1 MVISCQPTRGG
12 FIRYLGWGVFLI
24 LCVWGGTLG
33 RADQF
38 LANTGQRSIPV
49 SDDQDPAQQIENP
62 KASPAADISVEQSQ
76 VERSVPEGSLDQAGS
91 DTLAKSAKAGVHPK
105 DGVSIPMDFEKQRI
119 GKSHGEK
126 APANKDPKQ
135 KAGPVTAGT
144 IWRTVLSLVLVL
156 VLIVGGSYW
165 LRHFSPRGKALSQ
178 SGGIE
183 IIARNHVN
191 PKQSMCLVKVGPRLL
206 LVGLSPNH
214 MASLDVIDDPEEVSQ
229 VLGHIETDRPHSIS
243 NTFGRLFHRES
254 REFTQEEGDKQ
265 EVELD
270 SQEEERKPY
279 FQARG
284 ELAGLLN
291 KVKGLRRLGGR
302 F

>member
-1 MVISCQPTRGG
+1 MVIPCQLTRGG
-12 FIRYLGWGVFLI
+12 FVICLGWGIFLI
-24 LCVWGGTLG
+24 LCVLGGTVSH
-33 RADQF
+33 ADQF
-38 LANTGQRSIPV
+38 LANTGQGVSPV
-49 SDDQDPAQQIENP
+49 IDDQDPKAALVADSSAEKP
-62 KASPAADISVEQSQ
+62 KV
-76 VERSVPEGSLDQAGS
+76 EGSLDQTES
-91 DTLAKSAKAGVHPK
+91 DTPAKGAKADVNPK
-105 DGVSIPMDFEKQRI
+105 NGVSIPMDFEKQRI
-119 GKSHGEK
+119 GKSKKEK
-126 APANKDPKQ
+126 ASASKDNKQ
-135 KAGPVTAGT
+135 KAGPVTAGA

-156 VLIVGGSYW
+156 ALIIGGSYW
-165 LRHFSPRGKALSQ
+165 LRRFSPRGKALSQ
-178 SGGIE
+178 AGGIE

-214 MASLDVIDDPEEVSQ
+214 MTSLDVIDDPEEVSQ

-254 REFTQEEGDKQ
+254 RHYTPEEGDQQ
-265 EVELD
+265 ELELD
-270 SQEEERKPY
+270 SLEEERKPY